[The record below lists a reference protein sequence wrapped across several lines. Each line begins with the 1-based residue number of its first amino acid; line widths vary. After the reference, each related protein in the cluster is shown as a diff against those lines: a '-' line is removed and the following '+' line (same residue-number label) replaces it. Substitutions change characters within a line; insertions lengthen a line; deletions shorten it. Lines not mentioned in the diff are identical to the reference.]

1 MSDHASKHRARGIAV
16 HGCRLAL
23 LAMVLL
29 LIHFKYRQHLAAQPT
44 AAATDLDLAVVGEL
58 FPAAA
63 AVNEPAGDG
72 DGRAVLDANDNVLGR
87 VIQTSPTADH
97 IVGFSGPTNMLIA
110 LDADG
115 RIAGFAILSSR
126 DTRDHVRQIEPVNTF
141 LAPLIGLAPSQAVAA
156 VGNVDAVSGATLTS
170 MAIQEGIALR
180 LGGERRSLRFPEP
193 LTVEDARPLFPDVA
207 AVRQDQRHASLWE
220 VRDAQDVRQG
230 TLLRTAPAAD
240 NIVGY
245 QGPTE
250 TLIGLDPQGLIVGI
264 RLRKSYDN
272 EPYVGYVA
280 EDEWYFLTLFN
291 DMTLEEL
298 ARLDL
303 AEAEIEG
310 VSGATM
316 TSMAV
321 AHGLIAAAEARQQA
335 AHAEPPPAKPWL
347 AWTARD
353 YGTGAVIALGLL
365 IGMTSLRANKWLRV
379 GFQLLLIGYL
389 GLMNGDMLSQAMLV
403 GWAQA
408 GVPWRTAGGLLLL
421 TVAALIV
428 PVATRRNIYCSHL
441 CPHGAVQQ
449 LVKKRLPWQLTLPP
463 KLAAVLH
470 AIPTLL
476 LAWCILVAMLLLPF
490 SLVDIE
496 PFDAWVFYVA
506 GWATITVAVV
516 GLGASLFVPMAY
528 CRYGCPTGA
537 LLNWLRFNAR
547 SDQWTR
553 RDWVALGLALLAAGL
568 WLV

>member
-1 MSDHASKHRARGIAV
+1 MSEQASKHRARGIAV

-23 LAMVLL
+23 LAVVLL
-29 LIHFKYRQHLAAQPT
+29 LIHFKYRQHLAAQPSAAEADMDVIKVAALFPT
-44 AAATDLDLAVVGEL
+44 AAAVS
-58 FPAAA
+58 
-63 AVNEPAGDG
+63 EPASDD
-72 DGRAVLDANDNVLGR
+72 DGRAVVDANDNVLGR
-87 VIQTSPTADH
+87 VIQTSPTTDH
-97 IVGFSGPTNMLIA
+97 IVGFSGPTNTLIG

-126 DTRDHVRQIEPVNTF
+126 DTRDHVRQVEPVDTF
-141 LAPLIGLAPSQAVAA
+141 LAPLIGLSATEAVAA
-156 VGNVDAVSGATLTS
+156 MSEVDAVSGATLTS
-170 MAIQEGIALR
+170 MAIQEAVALR
-180 LGGERRSLRFPEP
+180 LGGERRSFRFPEP
-193 LTVEDARPLFPDVA
+193 LTAEDARMLFPEAA
-207 AVRQDQRHASLWE
+207 AVRQHQRHASLWE
-220 VRDAQDVRQG
+220 IHDLQG
-230 TLLRTAPAAD
+230 APLGQLLRTSPAAD

-250 TLIGLDPQGLIVGI
+250 TLIGLDPQGRIVGV

-321 AHGLIAAAEARQQA
+321 AEGLIAAAEAVQQA
-335 AHAEPPPAKPWL
+335 ASAEPSPPKPWL
-347 AWTARD
+347 AWTTRD

-389 GLMNGDMLSQAMLV
+389 GLINGDMLSQAMLV

-421 TVAALIV
+421 TGAALII
-428 PVATRRNIYCSHL
+428 PVTTRRNIYCSHL

-449 LVKKRLPWQLTLPP
+449 LVKKRLPWQITVPP
-463 KLAAVLH
+463 KAAAVLH

-476 LAWCILVAMLLLPF
+476 LAWCVLVAMLLLPF

-553 RDWVALGLALLAAGL
+553 RDWVALGLTLLAAGL
-568 WLV
+568 WLA